1 MCFRNQIY
9 YQNRKILNFAKS
21 SSLNQLKW
29 IDADYTT
36 KFRWHAEIWMARRN
50 LDGTPKFGWHAK
62 IWMAR
67 RNLDGTQKFQ
77 WHAGTLT
84 RKHAMARWHVG
95 TPRHAKARGHAGT
108 LARQGTLARWHA

>member
-29 IDADYTT
+29 IYADYTP

-50 LDGTPKFGWHAK
+50 LDGTPKIGWHAE
-62 IWMAR
+62 IS
-67 RNLDGTQKFQ
+67 
-77 WHAGTLT
+77 
-84 RKHAMARWHVG
+84 
-95 TPRHAKARGHAGT
+95 
-108 LARQGTLARWHA
+108 LARWHAMARRHVGTLAHHDKNIELKPKARDEGVW